1 LICGIIDGLNEPAFQ
16 KQSCFTAEISQLVT
30 ESFKFFRYLIYT
42 SSSKLLI
49 KREVIYMS
57 TAIVGR
63 TQSDGSI
70 EYYYSDGGAFDAY
83 HAGNKKPE
91 APEEPEEER
100 KKSKNKIEFAKN
112 HIDYFR
118 DDAVWLD
125 GVCYYPIWVYPTKNV
140 SALDCKGKGKR
151 FGILVKVES
160 GTEFNLMSSI
170 YKLKNLIDDLTPQL
184 ATEQKIKGIVN
195 IIVGNLSKGQIPSFS
210 PYGYRENMESSD
222 NDRFIFAQNVQKIIR
237 LLCLVSAGSG

>member
-1 LICGIIDGLNEPAFQ
+1 MSGAIIGN
-16 KQSCFTAEISQLVT
+16 
-30 ESFKFFRYLIYT
+30 
-42 SSSKLLI
+42 
-49 KREVIYMS
+49 
-57 TAIVGR
+57 

-70 EYYYSDGGAFDAY
+70 EYYYSDGGAFDARN
-83 HAGNKKPE
+83 AGNMKPK
-91 APEEPEEER
+91 APEEPEEQR
-100 KKSKNKIEFAKN
+100 MTSKNKIEFAKN
-112 HIDYFR
+112 HIDYFWN
-118 DDAVWLD
+118 DAVWLD

-170 YKLKNLIDDLTPQL
+170 YNLKNLIDDLTPQL
-184 ATEQKIKGIVN
+184 ATEQKIKAIVN

-237 LLCLVSAGSG
+237 LLCLVSAGSD